1 MAGEGERFP
10 VKPPGKTTLNRMQQ
24 TALIEMERIEIT
36 QDHWLSVGRI
46 KAPVPEQLE
55 RRDDFAGIVRL
66 IDAIMSDQVLLE
78 RLGQVQKRMAQLPA
92 PATTP
97 ADEEAAEQ

>member
-1 MAGEGERFP
+1 

-66 IDAIMSDQVLLE
+66 IDAIQSDAVVLD
-78 RLGQVQKRMAQLPA
+78 RLQAAMKRTIPVPAA
-92 PATTP
+92 PANDVEMP
-97 ADEEAAEQ
+97 GEE

>member
-1 MAGEGERFP
+1 

-36 QDHWLSVGRI
+36 QDHWVREGRI
-46 KAPVPEQLE
+46 NAPISEQLA

-66 IDAIMSDQVLLE
+66 IDAIMSDQVLME
-78 RLGQVQKRMAQLPA
+78 RLAQVQKRQAQLPVPA
-92 PATTP
+92 PA
-97 ADEEAAEQ
+97 ASAEGEAE